1 MTTVNVYLS
10 KYDGM
15 RAADLTKATQEQ
27 LARLTLNNSEWIK
40 KDNDYV
46 LVGTA
51 EVTVTLMP
59 QDAIV
64 QTQIVALRAQQDNI
78 KATAHAHTVEIER
91 QIQSL
96 LAITNEVQA

>member
-1 MTTVNVYLS
+1 MTTLNAYLS
-10 KYDGM
+10 KYSGL
-15 RAADLTKATQEQ
+15 RGTDLHKVEPDE
-27 LARLTLNNSEWIK
+27 LARGLWFTTHDYGNDK
-40 KDNDYV
+40 DYV

-64 QTQIVALRAQQDNI
+64 STQIVALRAQQDNI
-78 KATAHAHTVEIER
+78 KATAYAQTVEIER

>member
-1 MTTVNVYLS
+1 MTTVNVYLYKHDS
-10 KYDGM
+10 M
-15 RAADLTKATQEQ
+15 RAGDLRKATQEQ
-27 LARLTLNNSEWIK
+27 LAALTLNNSDWIK
-40 KDNDYV
+40 KDKDYV

-64 QTQIVALRAQQDNI
+64 QTQIVALRARQRNI
-78 KATAHAHTVEIER
+78 KATAHAQTVEIER

-96 LAITNEVQA
+96 LAIANEVSV